1 MTERISYIDNTRAI
15 LIALVVLGHI
25 LNYANPKYDI
35 VPYVL
40 VQQFLDSFHMPAFFI
55 LSGMLTD
62 GDKWRGR
69 SVGSYFLHKAK
80 TLLVPYLFFE
90 CIAILYK
97 HFVLRSVSIAE
108 GLRLMLTFR
117 CNIGADWFLPAMF
130 AACALYCLYIRFPKK
145 TCVGNRRRFALH
157 CTSVYAGRTCS
168 DIDLPRRTRLCVYA
182 GGQFAE

>member
-1 MTERISYIDNTRAI
+1 MAKRISYIDNTRAI
-15 LIALVVLGHI
+15 LIALVVLVHI

-90 CIAILYK
+90 CVAILYK

-108 GLRLMLTFR
+108 G
-117 CNIGADWFLPAMF
+117 
-130 AACALYCLYIRFPKK
+130 
-145 TCVGNRRRFALH
+145 RRFALH

-168 DIDLPRRTRLCVYA
+168 DIDLPQCTRLCVYA
-182 GGQFAE
+182 GGQSAE

>member
-1 MTERISYIDNTRAI
+1 MTKRISYIDNTRAI

-69 SVGSYFLHKAK
+69 SVGSYFCIRRK
-80 TLLVPYLFFE
+80 PCLFRICF
-90 CIAILYK
+90 
-97 HFVLRSVSIAE
+97 
-108 GLRLMLTFR
+108 
-117 CNIGADWFLPAMF
+117 
-130 AACALYCLYIRFPKK
+130 
-145 TCVGNRRRFALH
+145 
-157 CTSVYAGRTCS
+157 
-168 DIDLPRRTRLCVYA
+168 
-182 GGQFAE
+182 

>member
-1 MTERISYIDNTRAI
+1 MTKRISYIDNTRAF

-62 GDKWRGR
+62 GEKWRGR

-80 TLLVPYLFFE
+80 TLFRICSLSALRFCISILCFVPYQ
-90 CIAILYK
+90 
-97 HFVLRSVSIAE
+97 LRK
-108 GLRLMLTFR
+108 G
-117 CNIGADWFLPAMF
+117 CG
-130 AACALYCLYIRFPKK
+130 
-145 TCVGNRRRFALH
+145 
-157 CTSVYAGRTCS
+157 
-168 DIDLPRRTRLCVYA
+168 
-182 GGQFAE
+182 

>member
-1 MTERISYIDNTRAI
+1 MTKRISYIDNTRAI

-62 GDKWRGR
+62 GEKWRGR

-117 CNIGADWFLPAMF
+117 CNIGADWFCRQCLRRVRCIVYIYVSPKNLRGESAAVCSSSHFGSCRQDMF
-130 AACALYCLYIRFPKK
+130 R
-145 TCVGNRRRFALH
+145 H
-157 CTSVYAGRTCS
+157 
-168 DIDLPRRTRLCVYA
+168 
-182 GGQFAE
+182 

>member
-1 MTERISYIDNTRAI
+1 MTKRISYIDNTRAI

-80 TLLVPYLFFE
+80 PCLFRICFLSALRFCISILCFVPYR
-90 CIAILYK
+90 
-97 HFVLRSVSIAE
+97 LRK
-108 GLRLMLTFR
+108 G
-117 CNIGADWFLPAMF
+117 CG
-130 AACALYCLYIRFPKK
+130 
-145 TCVGNRRRFALH
+145 
-157 CTSVYAGRTCS
+157 
-168 DIDLPRRTRLCVYA
+168 
-182 GGQFAE
+182 

>member
-1 MTERISYIDNTRAI
+1 MTKRISYIDNTRAI

-62 GDKWRGR
+62 GDKWR
-69 SVGSYFLHKAK
+69 
-80 TLLVPYLFFE
+80 
-90 CIAILYK
+90 
-97 HFVLRSVSIAE
+97 
-108 GLRLMLTFR
+108 
-117 CNIGADWFLPAMF
+117 
-130 AACALYCLYIRFPKK
+130 
-145 TCVGNRRRFALH
+145 RFALH
-157 CTSVYAGRTCS
+157 CTSVHAGRTCS
-168 DIDLPRRTRLCVYA
+168 DIDLPRRTRLCIHA